1 MLGSVLHEAHQRT
14 ETYAG
19 DESQTTRGS
28 RARTRRSLGAS
39 RRQPAANNAAATRT
53 SRRRWRMSLLGES
66 TQRPGHPRSKGALRG
81 KVTAPRDSLRGLR
94 GLPSPPSHGRDCA
107 QWKLQPWHPANSNNS
122 NQRGA
127 SQGGPTAEHSRR
139 RLPWVPSS
147 PPPPRKRPRSL
158 PPARTPLAG
167 PCPSGGPDQ
176 TALLGEAEDGGG
188 GSSGSVVTT

>member
-1 MLGSVLHEAHQRT
+1 MKLISARKRTQGMSPKRRAGLAQERGVRWVLQDGNQRC
-14 ETYAG
+14 G
-19 DESQTTRGS
+19 
-28 RARTRRSLGAS
+28 
-39 RRQPAANNAAATRT
+39 NAAATRT
-53 SRRRWRMSLLGES
+53 PGRRWRMSLLGES

-127 SQGGPTAEHSRR
+127 SQGGPAAEHSRR